1 MDYENKL
8 IFVPYVN
15 EQVYVSRILAS
26 WVNGLWEEKTEI
38 KRIPNQFFRDWLWML
53 GISKS
58 DIKYIE
64 NFASN
69 GKLEL
74 EDHIMNLLECI

>member
-1 MDYENKL
+1 MYENKK

-15 EQVYVSRILAS
+15 EEIHVSRILAS
-26 WVNGLWEEKTEI
+26 WVNGLWAEKTEI
-38 KRIPNQFFRDWLWML
+38 KRIPNRFFRDWLWML
-53 GISKS
+53 GISES
-58 DIKYIE
+58 DIQYIE

-74 EDHIMNLLECI
+74 EDHIENLIESL